1 MLEVW
6 PLLFS
11 KSWLLTLQDVAPII
25 GVAVMVI
32 IVAAIV
38 LFGVWWYRYWIR
50 KGIRDYEKQHGGVRL
65 RL

>member
-1 MLEVW
+1 LLEVW